1 MDWLLS
7 VLEFLEENLQVV
19 KENFF
24 LFATWTVL
32 SIGLMLAICTWK
44 NNRLNNIIVSLKET
58 NAELRAEYEVL
69 LNKYSALDEKYS
81 EMDEKTR
88 LLLGVGDFP
97 CTTAKTMS
105 QNIMKDKY
113 SKKKES

>member
-7 VLEFLEENLQVV
+7 VLEFLKENLQTV

-24 LFATWTVL
+24 LFAIWTVL
-32 SIGLMLAICTWK
+32 CIGLMLVICTWK
-44 NNRLNNIIVSLKET
+44 NSRLNNIIASLKET
-58 NAELRAEYEVL
+58 NAELRAEYEAL

-81 EMDEKTR
+81 RMDEKTR
-88 LLLGVGDFP
+88 LLLGISDFP

-105 QNIMKDKY
+105 QNIMKDKI